1 MSLTLE
7 NVNVVY
13 GENTPFRKTALK
25 DISIAFPPGK
35 VTGIIGHTGSGKST
49 LAMLLNGLLRPT
61 SGKSAA

>member
-25 DISIAFPPGK
+25 DISIAFPPE
-35 VTGIIGHTGSGKST
+35 
-49 LAMLLNGLLRPT
+49 R
-61 SGKSAA
+61 

>member
-35 VTGIIGHTGSGKST
+35 VTYGQRQKHAGHAAQRS
-49 LAMLLNGLLRPT
+49 AAADV
-61 SGKSAA
+61 GKSAA